1 MSLLK
6 TVQLQVG
13 YQGKP
18 LIANINLELLK
29 GKVTCILGPNGSGKT
44 TILRSIANLL
54 APVSGSIFLNEQNL
68 KQIPAAELARQMS
81 VVLTERFPSDF
92 MKVYD
97 IVATGRYPYTNL
109 LGKLSAHDQQLIDQ
123 AFALVNATYLKNKY
137 FNELSDG
144 EKQKVMLA
152 LALAQDTQVIVLDEP
167 TNFLDLKHRSELM
180 TILKRLSKEREI
192 SILMSLH
199 DVELALK
206 CCQTILVTKDDQLL
220 QIDND
225 KELENGLIAELYRL
239 QSANYNQLLGGIEF
253 LNHEQERVFVVAGGG
268 SGTPVYRLLTKEQ
281 IGFATGVIHQNDLD
295 YQVANTMQVQ
305 LIAETAF
312 EPISNATLEL
322 AKEQL
327 QNYQFVIDTGFPAG
341 NINRSNLDLI
351 LTAIQKGIKVIS
363 LRDPREGAA
372 LYGESQKIKY
382 VVDYRE
388 LLSQIEIL
396 K

>member
-68 KQIPAAELARQMS
+68 KQIPAAELARQMA

-123 AFALVNATYLKNKY
+123 AFALVNATHLKNNY

-180 TILKRLSKEREI
+180 AILKRLSKEREI

-206 CCQTILVTKDDQLL
+206 CCQNILVTKDDQLL

-239 QSANYNQLLGGIEF
+239 QSADYNQLLGGIEF

-363 LRDPREGAA
+363 LRDPREGAE